1 MDEFK
6 YISTILLLKR
16 IPTELQMAALIPDEV
31 YDAMKKKL
39 IVMRTGDYSV

>member
-16 IPTELQMAALIPDEV
+16 IPTELQKAALITDEV
-31 YDAMKKKL
+31 NDAMQKQL